1 MIKGILYIT
10 YAQKQ
15 QHIKKE
21 IIILNKGI
29 YIIGL
34 NNNNMK
40 YISNILSNKGI

>member
-1 MIKGILYIT
+1 MIKGIPYIT
-10 YAQKQ
+10 YIQKQ

-34 NNNNMK
+34 YK
-40 YISNILSNKGI
+40 I